1 MTDLH
6 DEALMAMFAAG
17 RTEAFQVLFE
27 RYRNRLCRFIRG
39 TYRMDPA
46 QAEDCVQDVFLRVV
60 KGRASFNPAMRFSTW
75 LYTIARNLCL
85 NQIRDRKANLEI
97 QFEEA
102 TPLDRGNPGGGPDDI
117 LLDAELGVL
126 IRKAV
131 AELPEHLRAV
141 FMLREIDGLPHDQI
155 ADILNLNEPNVR
167 TQLHRAKKILKAKI
181 SPYLEGNHETTT

>member
-6 DEALMAMFAAG
+6 DEALMAMFVAG

-27 RYRNRLCRFIRG
+27 RYRNRLFRFIHG
-39 TYRMDPA
+39 TYRMDPG
-46 QAEDCVQDVFLRVV
+46 QAEDCVQDVFLRVI

-85 NQIRDRKANLEI
+85 NRIRDRKASLEV
-97 QFEEA
+97 QLEEA
-102 TPLDRGNPGGGPDDI
+102 RLPARGESGSGADEI
-117 LLDAELGVL
+117 LLDAELGLV
-126 IRKAV
+126 IRQAV

-155 ADILNLNEPNVR
+155 ADILNLGEPNVR
-167 TQLHRAKKILKAKI
+167 TQLHRAKKLLKAKI
-181 SPYLEGNHETTT
+181 LPYLEGNHEKTT